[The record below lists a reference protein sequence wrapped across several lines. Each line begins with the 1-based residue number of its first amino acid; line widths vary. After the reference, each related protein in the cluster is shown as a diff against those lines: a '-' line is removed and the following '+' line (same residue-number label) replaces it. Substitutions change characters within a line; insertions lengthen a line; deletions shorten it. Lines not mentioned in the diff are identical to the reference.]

1 MQNKKRKRPTT
12 GGRHNNQ
19 RGGSKKKVRFE
30 DLLEDD
36 GFDDED
42 YDTVTGDTLEFLS
55 LDDDVIEAYQ
65 KEKASKASRGRK
77 STKKSVSVSKRRPA
91 RYVEEDYEDEDYE
104 DDEDEI
110 IYEDE
115 EDDEVIYEEEDDEDE
130 AAYED
135 DEDEIVYEDDE
146 IDYEDEDDY
155 GDEDDEDEAD
165 YGDEEDDEDE
175 ADYGDEDEED
185 YEDDDDEV
193 DYEDEE
199 YYEDDYYEDEEDD
212 DGFGARL
219 THFIREMNGLDMAVA
234 VLGILVLLGAVI
246 TGGIYVH
253 AKSTA
258 KQVASFST
266 VGEEIEGVSVIGE
279 SGLLA
284 VSESAKLGNMID
296 VDGEDPEG
304 QETKEE
310 EEDENGEVTVELRLT
325 SILSDIKI
333 KFVNKKS
340 GKLIGGVPFEVEVS
354 GAKSYNLK
362 DDDKDGVIYQTDV
375 AAGNYEVRIL
385 PLSGEDAEKYKL
397 PSGSSSVKVTDKI
410 AYEKVDVADEVKSES
425 EINVAQEE
433 ANVQHTAVESSLQ
446 DTVEWVESTKTP
458 IEGGGGDAD
467 YEQVP
472 LDNIVDPYK
481 TSSAFRKMVEGDGT
495 STGGESNDDKEPG
508 GDTDPANPDKPD
520 PDTPPDPVEPNPP
533 VEPDPPVD
541 PVDPKPEEPEKP
553 TVKDV
558 TVSKSGSDS
567 LTLKEGDSQTL
578 SLSFSDGKSYD
589 VKWSSSNTSVAA
601 VSGGKVTAAGAGS
614 ATITAEVQ
622 KAENV
627 NFSQT
632 SFSFSVTV
640 TAKEVPKTEVT
651 VSLNKTSMTLEA
663 GKSDT
668 LSVSGGSGYSVAWSS
683 SNTSVVT
690 VSGGTVTAKAAGS
703 ATITATVTGSGNVVV
718 KNPNLTC
725 SVTVTAAQN
734 GQVEA
739 KLNTTDLRIVKNQ
752 KAYLQIIDGGGKT
765 YDAKTYATFE
775 ISDKSIA
782 DVHSDGQIKGLK
794 DGTATIKVKLKST
807 KDVTFKNTELACKIT
822 VGEKNYTSVV
832 ISGKREVEV
841 GIGQKL
847 TLTAKSEPEGAV
859 LVWKCTNEAIATVDK
874 NGVVTGVKEGKT
886 KIQVY
891 CQENDKIGDEIKI
904 TVKKSVVD
912 PAARLKDK
920 NGNQLYYKKDG
931 KYIEATY
938 KDYKEHSHF
947 YKLKASA
954 YKYTGW
960 QTIDGHLYY
969 FDKNGNYVT
978 GDQVIQGAKYTF
990 GSDGKMSNSSGTM
1003 GIDVSKHNG
1012 NIDWNAVKNSGV
1024 SYVIIRCGY
1033 RGYSTGVLVEDPKF
1047 RSNIQGA
1054 KAAGLKVG
1062 AYFFSQAVNE
1072 VEAVEEAS
1080 MAIDLVKG
1088 YGLNY
1093 PLFLDVEG
1101 SGGRADGI
1109 SRDTRTAVCKTFC
1122 QTVQNSGIQAGVYA
1136 NKTWFS
1142 EKINTGSLTSYKLWL
1157 AQYASAPTYTA
1168 TRYDLWQYSSKGKVS
1183 GISGNVDMNIS
1194 YVNY

>member
-12 GGRHNNQ
+12 GSRHNHQ

-36 GFDDED
+36 RFDDED

-65 KEKASKASRGRK
+65 KEKASGGRK
-77 STKKSVSVSKRRPA
+77 STKKSASVSKRRQA

-104 DDEDEI
+104 DDED
-110 IYEDE
+110 
-115 EDDEVIYEEEDDEDE
+115 DDEIIYEEEDDDDE
-130 AAYED
+130 AVCED
-135 DEDEIVYEDDE
+135 DEDEV
-146 IDYEDEDDY
+146 DYEDEDD
-155 GDEDDEDEAD
+155 E
-165 YGDEEDDEDE
+165 
-175 ADYGDEDEED
+175 
-185 YEDDDDEV
+185 DEV

-199 YYEDDYYEDEEDD
+199 YYEDDYYEDDEDD

-304 QETKEE
+304 QEAEEE

-433 ANVQHTAVESSLQ
+433 ANVQHTAVESSLK

-458 IEGGGGDAD
+458 MEGGGGDAD

-481 TSSAFRKMVEGDGT
+481 TSSAFRKMANEEPRTGDNP
-495 STGGESNDDKEPG
+495 TGGDDNLDP
-508 GDTDPANPDKPD
+508 DTPDKPDPDTPDKPDPDTPDKPDPDTPDKPD
-520 PDTPPDPVEPNPP
+520 PDTPPDPVDPDK
-533 VEPDPPVD
+533 PDP
-541 PVDPKPEEPEKP
+541 EPEKP
-553 TVKDV
+553 AVKDV

-589 VKWSSSNTSVAA
+589 VKWSSSNSSVAL

-668 LSVSGGSGYSVAWSS
+668 LSVSGGSGYSVAWNS
-683 SNTSVVT
+683 SNNSVAT

-752 KAYLQIIDGGGKT
+752 KTYLQIVDGSGKT

-847 TLTAKSEPEGAV
+847 TLAAKSDPEGAV
-859 LVWKCTNEAIATVDK
+859 LVWKCTNETLATVDK
-874 NGVVTGVKEGKT
+874 NGVVTGLKEGKT
-886 KIQVY
+886 KIQVS
-891 CQENDKIGDEIKI
+891 CKENDKISDEIRI
-904 TVKKSVVD
+904 TVKQSVVD

-938 KDYKEHSHF
+938 KDYKEHTHF

-954 YKYTGW
+954 YRYTGW

-990 GSDGKMSNSSGTM
+990 GSDGKMSKSSGTM